1 MSTLGLFLV
10 GIAVSI
16 PAAAGIVGLV
26 WAAIAD
32 GRDNDRIQEEL
43 QHGTPEHVG

>member
-10 GIAVSI
+10 GVAVSI

-32 GRDNDRIQEEL
+32 GRDNDRDQEAL
-43 QHGTPEHVG
+43 RSARQPVG